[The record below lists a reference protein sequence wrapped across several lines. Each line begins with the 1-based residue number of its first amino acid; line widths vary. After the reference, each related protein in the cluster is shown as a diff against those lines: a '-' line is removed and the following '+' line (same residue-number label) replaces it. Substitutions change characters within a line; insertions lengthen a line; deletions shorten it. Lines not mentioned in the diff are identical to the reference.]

1 MKRMLYLRERTCFSA
16 QSPPAFQ
23 HCEKPTGRCRAGGQ
37 ADKKKTIRKSTGLP
51 LNYVALRVREREGEL
66 GGWSGIYARRSPGSV
81 PLLFLADGCSISR
94 WPPPGTLAK
103 KNPPPPEKVSKAFWN
118 AAPQRSRLQM
128 ILEINSA
135 LKKKG
140 RHIER
145 RGELFWAA
153 ARPRAQRILQRA
165 ALLCSTFKTKF
176 TFWTLNF
183 SNGPLRSQAIS
194 IQGGI
199 EKYTL
204 PYLGLYEKQ
213 KWYAD
218 TFR

>member
-103 KNPPPPEKVSKAFWN
+103 KNPPPPEKVSKAFGN

-135 LKKKG
+135 LKKRG
-140 RHIER
+140 GIQSDGGNFSER
-145 RGELFWAA
+145 RPDPKRSAFCRE
-153 ARPRAQRILQRA
+153 PRFSV
-165 ALLCSTFKTKF
+165 ALLKLNSHFELLTFQTGRCVLKPFPSKE
-176 TFWTLNF
+176 
-183 SNGPLRSQAIS
+183 G
-194 IQGGI
+194 
-199 EKYTL
+199 
-204 PYLGLYEKQ
+204 
-213 KWYAD
+213 
-218 TFR
+218 